1 MANAQVKP
9 AQGANFSASILTERL
24 TQTYQDMC
32 LWRRFEE
39 RAAQM
44 YMQGKIFGY
53 FHTYNGQEAIMGGM
67 RLVLRKTDD
76 IITSYRCHAHTIASG
91 IDSKAVMAELCGRR
105 DGVSGGK
112 GGSMHMFN
120 PEGHYWGGHGIVGA
134 QVGLGAGLAF
144 ANKYMGRD
152 DVCVTMYG
160 DGAANQGQV
169 FESMNYAALWG
180 IPVLFVIENNQ
191 YGMGT
196 AVCRASAGAGQLY
209 KRGEALGIPGE
220 KVNGQDVFAVAE
232 ATARALD
239 YMRANMKP
247 YIIEFD
253 TYRYYGHSKSDPGK
267 YRTKEE
273 VEDWQTNRDP
283 IITLG
288 KYLVAERGIK
298 QSQLDAWDEAAKA
311 EALAAAEFADA
322 SPQPDPSVHTT
333 HVIPE

>member
-1 MANAQVKP
+1 MVTAQKKP
-9 AQGANFSASILTERL
+9 AQGADFHASFSTEQLTK
-24 TQTYQDMC
+24 TYQDMC

-53 FHTYNGQEAIMGGM
+53 FHTYNGQEAVLAGM
-67 RLVLRKTDD
+67 NLVKRPTDD
-76 IITSYRCHAHTIASG
+76 VITSYRCHAHTIASG
-91 IDSKAVMAELCGRR
+91 ISAEAVMAELCGRK

-134 QVGLGAGLAF
+134 QVGHGSGLTF
-144 ANKYMGRD
+144 AYKYMGRD
-152 DVCVTMYG
+152 DVCIPMYG

-196 AVCRASAGAGQLY
+196 AVCRASAGAGHLN

-239 YMRANMKP
+239 YMRTNMKP
-247 YIIEFD
+247 YILEFD

-273 VEDWQTNRDP
+273 VEDWQNNRDP
-283 IITLG
+283 ILNLG
-288 KYLVAERGIK
+288 KYLAAERGV
-298 QSQLDAWDEAAKA
+298 SAAQLEAWDEAAKA
-311 EALAAAEFADA
+311 AALAAADFADA
-322 SPQPDPSVHTT
+322 SPQPDASVHTT
-333 HVIPE
+333 QVIPE

>member
-1 MANAQVKP
+1 MATVQKKP
-9 AQGANFSASILTERL
+9 AQGADFNASFSTETLTK
-24 TQTYQDMC
+24 TYQDMC

-53 FHTYNGQEAIMGGM
+53 FHTYNGQEAVLAGM
-67 RLVLRKTDD
+67 NLVKRPTDD
-76 IITSYRCHAHTIASG
+76 VITSYRCHAQTIASG
-91 IDSKAVMAELCGRR
+91 IDAKAVMAELCGRK

-134 QVGLGAGLAF
+134 QTGLGAGLGF

-152 DVCVTMYG
+152 DVSITMFG
-160 DGAANQGQV
+160 DGASNEGQV
-169 FESMNYAALWG
+169 FESMNISALWG
-180 IPVLFVIENNQ
+180 LPVLFVIENNQ

-196 AVCRASAGAGQLY
+196 AVCRSSAGAGQLY

-239 YMRANMKP
+239 YIRKNMKP
-247 YIIEFD
+247 YLLEFD

-273 VEDWQTNRDP
+273 VEDWQNNRDP
-283 IITLG
+283 ILNLG
-288 KYLVAERGIK
+288 KYLVADRGVAAA
-298 QSQLDAWDEAAKA
+298 QLDAWDEAAKA
-311 EALAAAEFADA
+311 EALACAEFADA
-322 SPQPDPSVHTT
+322 SPQPDISAHTT